1 MTRRIAYA
9 LLICSLLG
17 LIASS
22 TSAWVHYRLLRDPG
36 YTSFC
41 SINATWNCAS
51 VYESRFGAFQGIPV
65 AVAGVIWFWVA
76 LLLSWAGVQ
85 ATGAAAAAPEPAT
98 RKKAAPLPKNRRPAE
113 IASYI
118 FALSIV
124 GLAFVLY
131 FAYASFFV
139 LKIVCVLC
147 LATYVAVVGIFLL
160 SGSAGS
166 DITMRSLPG
175 RALRDL
181 GALTSRPVAL
191 ALVAASIVGAV
202 ALVAYFPRQ
211 VDAATAATAA
221 PAPLAQVQQSEFE
234 KWYTT
239 QPRVPIP
246 VADDGAK
253 VVVIKFQD
261 FLCPPCRQTY
271 MDYKPV
277 LAKWQASHPGAV
289 KFIER
294 DYPLDP
300 ECNINTPGGQHAAAC
315 EAAAAHRMADEHGKG
330 SEMEAWLYDNQPV
343 MTPDMVKQGV
353 REIGKVADF
362 DARYQRTLELVKGDI
377 ALGKQLGVQS
387 TPTFFVNGVRIPGL
401 RAEFFD
407 AAIAY
412 ELKLAGVLK

>member
-98 RKKAAPLPKNRRPAE
+98 RKKAAPAPKNTRPAE

-139 LKIVCVLC
+139 L
-147 LATYVAVVGIFLL
+147 
-160 SGSAGS
+160 
-166 DITMRSLPG
+166 
-175 RALRDL
+175 
-181 GALTSRPVAL
+181 
-191 ALVAASIVGAV
+191 
-202 ALVAYFPRQ
+202 
-211 VDAATAATAA
+211 
-221 PAPLAQVQQSEFE
+221 
-234 KWYTT
+234 
-239 QPRVPIP
+239 
-246 VADDGAK
+246 
-253 VVVIKFQD
+253 
-261 FLCPPCRQTY
+261 
-271 MDYKPV
+271 
-277 LAKWQASHPGAV
+277 
-289 KFIER
+289 
-294 DYPLDP
+294 
-300 ECNINTPGGQHAAAC
+300 
-315 EAAAAHRMADEHGKG
+315 
-330 SEMEAWLYDNQPV
+330 
-343 MTPDMVKQGV
+343 
-353 REIGKVADF
+353 
-362 DARYQRTLELVKGDI
+362 
-377 ALGKQLGVQS
+377 
-387 TPTFFVNGVRIPGL
+387 
-401 RAEFFD
+401 
-407 AAIAY
+407 
-412 ELKLAGVLK
+412 

>member
-9 LLICSLLG
+9 LLAFCLLG

-51 VYESRFGAFQGIPV
+51 VYESQFGAFQGVPV
-65 AVAGVIWFWVA
+65 AVGGVIFFWAAV
-76 LLLSWAGVQ
+76 LLAWAGVQ
-85 ATGAAAAAPEPAT
+85 ATAAPALEPVA
-98 RKKAAPLPKNRRPAE
+98 RKKGPVPPKNTRPAE

-147 LATYVAVVGIFLL
+147 LGTYVATLGIFLL
-160 SGSAGS
+160 SGPAGS

-181 GALTSRPVAL
+181 GALSSRPIAL
-191 ALVAASIVGAV
+191 TLFAASVVGAV

-271 MDYKPV
+271 MEYKPV
-277 LAKWQASHPGAV
+277 LAKWQATHPGAV

-300 ECNINTPGGQHAAAC
+300 ECNVNTPGGQHVAAC
-315 EAAAAHRMADEHGKG
+315 EAAAAHRMAEDHGKG
-330 SEMEAWLYDNQPV
+330 TEMEAWLYDNQPV
-343 MTPDMVKQGV
+343 MTPDMVKQGA
-353 REIGKVADF
+353 REVGHVPDF
-362 DARYQRTLELVKGDI
+362 DARYARTLELVKGDI
-377 ALGKQLGVQS
+377 SLGNQLGVKS